1 MQRLGGADLQR
12 VRTFLE
18 ETAAPCDLTT
28 FGSVVLPAVQRLLP
42 SVVVCYA
49 QIDPA
54 QAQLVH
60 QETFPSLSGFKSDGS
75 FDQYMFD
82 HPVFQE
88 WARTGI
94 PSALRTSDFYS
105 ARQWHEFGLYQMVY
119 KQWGCEDSL
128 AVGLPAPE
136 GLIACICSER
146 DKPFTDGERQVIE
159 LVRPH
164 LAQTYRSAE
173 LLSLLESANEG
184 EGPRTMVV
192 DRSGRPLVAPRST
205 WDLLEQYFPDNGP
218 MPWSLPQAVA
228 EWLSNQLA
236 VAGHGFGRGGT
247 PAPLVVRRADSST
260 LTLRLVPGR
269 LTGDQAVL
277 VFQQRAPDP
286 LEALAAELNLTP
298 REREVL
304 QQITSGLSVAE
315 IADRLFIS
323 KRTVDKHLEN
333 VYSKLGV
340 QSRSAA
346 VAMTLL
352 SP

>member
-1 MQRLGGADLQR
+1 MESLRSADLER
-12 VRTFLE
+12 VRAFLE
-18 ETAAPCDLTT
+18 EMAAPCDLTT
-28 FGSVVLPAVQRLLP
+28 FGSVVLPAVQKLIP

-54 QAQLVH
+54 KAELVR
-60 QETFPSLSGFKSDGS
+60 QETFPSLSGFTSDGS

-88 WARTGI
+88 WAKTGI
-94 PSALRTSDFYS
+94 SSASKTSDFYS

-146 DKPFTDGERQVIE
+146 DRAFSERERLLID

-173 LLSLLESANEG
+173 LLSLLEGANEDDG
-184 EGPRTMVV
+184 V
-192 DRSGRPLVAPRST
+192 RSIVIDKAGRPLVAPKSS
-205 WDLLEQYFPDNGP
+205 WELLDRYFPENGRLT
-218 MPWSLPQAVA
+218 WSLPETVTT
-228 EWLSNQLA
+228 WLCGHLA
-236 VAGHGFGRGGT
+236 DAGRGLNVPT
-247 PAPLVVRRADSST
+247 TSRPLVVQRRDGNK
-260 LTLRLVPGR
+260 LTLRVLVGR

-277 VFQQRAPDP
+277 ILQESAPDSF
-286 LEALAAELNLTP
+286 ETLAAELNLTQ
-298 REREVL
+298 REKEVL
-304 QQITSGLSVAE
+304 KLVQSGRTAAE
-315 IADRLFIS
+315 IADSLFIS

-333 VYSKLGV
+333 VYGKLGV
-340 QSRSAA
+340 QSRPAA
-346 VAMTLL
+346 MAKTLL
-352 SP
+352 P